1 VVPVVWFGKRLGPG
15 IITVRTNVNNELQK
29 PVLKRSRQQYINL
42 TLVFVL
48 AVSIVCFPQFSYA
61 QSGAQISEQTTRS
74 DAGQDVVPL
83 RVLLSTDGAEVDQT
97 PGQPPQFYDDIT
109 SIPLHLSTQESDQTF
124 YVDISLIAASV
135 KGFRRNQKIKQ
146 PDLGRM
152 AISGDESK
160 ALELNTRG
168 RGLFT
173 PGKYR
178 VEINVLGYE
187 VVLLPFKIVQKH
199 ADAEILTASQS
210 TPSGFNVALRAFGA
224 TIVEPEKSGEEKLA
238 PVSLLSREL
247 RKWEA
252 VNLIDGFGVTYQWE
266 VGAMECRS
274 CGWSVNASEL
284 PADIIIRLAGD
295 QNPLIDSIILTPFYG
310 TWGLSRTLPPKNI
323 EFSISDT
330 GKTDDFRLISLTRM
344 QQVESE
350 QIIQF
355 PAVQGRFLR
364 IRILDAYNKSAYLSE
379 IRVMEASEPGGSV
392 LANVPRNLASPDL
405 GGVLVYYSSANRDL
419 GKVVDG
425 IADVTNYGW
434 HSSTIKNE
442 ALFPQDLVFAFRDDR
457 LAFVDR
463 IEINPLNKDSTPG
476 GEQPETIWPHE
487 VSIAVSSD
495 TNPTKGFHELG
506 QFTIEPTDTYQSFD
520 VSQMARF
527 VRVRVLS
534 NNSNRNL
541 VSLGEVRI
549 IEGNP
554 GEHDSVLIDFPTDA
568 SAIRDDNASQALSG
582 SNVRSDPEPN
592 DIPDQALQLV
602 LEQPTS
608 GLIEDLS
615 DVDQYR
621 INLPIDKPS
630 TLNLNLSGF
639 PNIKTAMSLFAPDD
653 TLIREFDPGGK
664 LSNSEQFSWHLTES
678 GNYRFSLNQPP
689 ATVILVWDASG
700 SMDGSTENL
709 ENAVSS
715 FLDGLQPG
723 ERVNLIRFSGDKAE
737 VLLPDFTAD
746 QQVLKMAIE
755 GKFSAFGGTPLYDA
769 LDKAMQLMS
778 GVAGNRAVI
787 LLSDGLDS
795 TSSGGTHADFWKML
809 KNKAQSQI
817 HVIGL
822 GNGIQMYSEEIGTTG
837 ERLLRHVAAATG
849 GRVLFTQDSAD
860 LEDLYEKIGR
870 DLRAPAAYAFV
881 ASVSEKTGSLI
892 VETQDK
898 KLASSIIQ
906 PGQVALILDASGSM
920 KRKLDGVSMIDTAK
934 AVLNDVIDELSDE
947 SLVSLRVFG
956 HRVKEGLEG
965 DCIDSE
971 ALVPFSPL
979 DRDLVRERLQS
990 VSASG
995 GTTLITYSLRKT
1007 IEDFGDVP
1015 GWKLVVLVT
1024 DGEEECEPEI
1034 ENALTIARDAGIAM
1048 NLNIVGF
1055 ALAEESL
1062 KQQLEALSAS
1072 TGGRFFDANN
1082 AEALRSELKQAI
1094 AVPYDIF
1101 DSGDVLAGS
1110 GLIGEEPIKLPE
1122 GRYTIKVHSAS
1133 GIVEIPV
1140 VEIKADST
1148 TRIRL
1153 TKTGDQIDFTVN

>member
-1 VVPVVWFGKRLGPG
+1 
-15 IITVRTNVNNELQK
+15 VNNEREKLI
-29 PVLKRSRQQYINL
+29 LECSRQHYIDL
-42 TLVFVL
+42 TLVVVFL
-48 AVSIVCFPQFSYA
+48 VSIVCSPQFAYA
-61 QSGAQISEQTTRS
+61 QSGAQFSDQSTRS
-74 DAGQDVVPL
+74 NVRNVVVPL
-83 RVLLSTDGAEVDQT
+83 RVVLNTVGAEIDQT
-97 PGQPPQFYDDIT
+97 PGQPKQFYDDIT
-109 SIPLHLSTQESDQTF
+109 SIPLHISTQESDQTF
-124 YVDISLIAASV
+124 YVDIRLIAASV
-135 KGFRRNQKIKQ
+135 KGFRRNEKIKQ
-146 PDLGRM
+146 SDLSRM
-152 AISGDESK
+152 QITGDASK

-168 RGLFT
+168 GGFFT

-178 VEINVLGYE
+178 VEINILGYE
-187 VVLLPFKIVQKH
+187 VVTLPFRIIQKH
-199 ADAEILTASQS
+199 ADAEILTASQFK
-210 TPSGFNVALRAFGA
+210 PNGFNVALRAFGA
-224 TIVEPEKSGEEKLA
+224 TIVEPVKSGEEKLA
-238 PVSLLSREL
+238 PVSLLSREP

-252 VNLIDGFGVTYQWE
+252 INLIDGVGVTYQWQL
-266 VGAMECRS
+266 GAIECRS
-274 CGWSVNASEL
+274 CGWSVKASEL
-284 PADIIIRLAGD
+284 PADIIIKLAGD
-295 QNPLIDSIILTPFYG
+295 ENPLINSIILTPFYG
-310 TWGLSRTLPPKNI
+310 IRGLSSGLPPKNI

-330 GKTDDFRLISLTRM
+330 GETEDFRLISSTRM
-344 QQVESE
+344 QQVDSE

-364 IRILDAYNKSAYLSE
+364 IRVLDAYDKSAYLSD
-379 IRVMEASEPGGSV
+379 IHVMEANDPGDSV
-392 LANVPRNLASPDL
+392 LVNVPRNLASPDL
-405 GGVLVYYSSANRDL
+405 GGVLAYYSSANQDL
-419 GKVVDG
+419 GKVVNG
-425 IADVTNYGW
+425 IADVTKFGW
-434 HSSTIKNE
+434 HSGTIKNE

-463 IEINPLNKDSTPG
+463 IEINPLNKDSALG
-476 GEQPETIWPHE
+476 GKQPETIWPHA
-487 VSIAVSSD
+487 VSIAVSSN
-495 TNPTKGFHELG
+495 TNPTKGFRELG
-506 QFTIEPTDTYQSFD
+506 QFIIEPTGTYQSFD

-534 NNSNRNL
+534 NNSDRKL

-554 GEHDSVLIDFPTDA
+554 GEHDSILIDFPSDA
-568 SAIRDDNASQALSG
+568 SATREEEASQALPVT
-582 SNVRSDPEPN
+582 NARSDPEPN
-592 DIPDQALQLV
+592 DIPDQALQVV
-602 LEQPTS
+602 LDQPTS

-621 INLPIDKPS
+621 INLTIDKPS
-630 TLNLNLSGF
+630 TLNLKLSGF

-700 SMDGSTENL
+700 SMEGSTENL

-715 FLDGLQPG
+715 FLDGLKPG
-723 ERVNLIRFSGDKAE
+723 ERVNLIRFSGDKVE

-755 GKFSAFGGTPLYDA
+755 GKFIADGGTPLYDA
-769 LDKAMQLMS
+769 LDKAMQLMA

-795 TSSGGTHADFWKML
+795 SSSGGMHADFWEML
-809 KNKAQSQI
+809 KNNAQSQI

-822 GNGIQMYSEEIGTTG
+822 GIGIQMYSEKIGTSG
-837 ERLLRHVAAATG
+837 ERLLRHIAAATG
-849 GRVLFTQDSAD
+849 GQVLFTQDSAD

-870 DLRAPAAYAFV
+870 QLRAPAAYEFV

-892 VETQDK
+892 VDTQDK
-898 KLASSIIQ
+898 NVASSIIQ

-920 KRKLDGVSMIDTAK
+920 RRKLDGVSMIDTAK
-934 AVLNDVIDELSDE
+934 AVLNDVIDELSDK

-956 HRVKEGLEG
+956 HRVNEGQEG

-979 DRDLVRERLQS
+979 DRGLVRDRLQS

-995 GTTLITYSLRKT
+995 GTTLITYSLRKA

-1034 ENALTIARDAGIAM
+1034 ENVLTIAQDAGIDM

-1055 ALAEESL
+1055 ALTEESL
-1062 KQQLEALSAS
+1062 KQQLATLSAS

-1082 AEALRSELKQAI
+1082 ADALRSELKQAI
-1094 AVPYDIF
+1094 AVPYDVF
-1101 DSGDVLAGS
+1101 DSGDVLVGS

-1140 VEIKADST
+1140 VEIKADSKT
-1148 TRIRL
+1148 TIGL

>member
-1 VVPVVWFGKRLGPG
+1 MTGRSNV
-15 IITVRTNVNNELQK
+15 IRTIVNNQRQK
-29 PVLKRSRQQYINL
+29 LVLKCSLLQYINL

-48 AVSIVCFPQFSYA
+48 AVSIVCFPQFAYA
-61 QSGAQISEQTTRS
+61 QSESQITDQATRS
-74 DAGQDVVPL
+74 NAGQVMVPL
-83 RVLLSTDGAEVDQT
+83 RVLLSTDGAEVDQI
-97 PGQPPQFYDDIT
+97 PGQPTQFYDDIS
-109 SIPLHLSTQESDQTF
+109 SIPLHISTQESDQTF
-124 YVDISLIAASV
+124 YIDISLIAASV
-135 KGFRRNQKIKQ
+135 KGFRRNEKIKQ

-152 AISGDESK
+152 PITGDESK

-187 VVLLPFKIVQKH
+187 VVSLPFKIVQKH
-199 ADAEILTASQS
+199 ADAEILNASKF
-210 TPSGFNVALRAFGA
+210 TPNGFNVALRAFGA

-238 PVSLLSREL
+238 PVSLLSQEP

-252 VNLIDGFGVTYQWE
+252 VNLIDGVGVTYQWE
-266 VGAMECRS
+266 FGAMECRS
-274 CGWSVNASEL
+274 CGWSVKASEL

-295 QNPLIDSIILTPFYG
+295 QDPLVDSIILTPFYNPR
-310 TWGLSRTLPPKNI
+310 GLSRTPVPKNI

-330 GKTDDFRLISLTRM
+330 GETETFRLISSARM
-344 QQVESE
+344 QQVDSE

-364 IRILDAYNKSAYLSE
+364 IRILDAYDKSAYLSE
-379 IRVMEASEPGGSV
+379 IRVMEASAPEGSV
-392 LANVPRNLASPDL
+392 MLNVPRNLASPDL
-405 GGVLVYYSSANRDL
+405 GGVLAYYSSASQYL
-419 GKVVDG
+419 GNVVNG
-425 IADVTNYGW
+425 IADVTTYGW
-434 HSSTIKNE
+434 QSDAIKNE

-463 IEINPLNKDSTPG
+463 IEINPLNKDSTSG
-476 GEQPETIWPHE
+476 GKQPETIWPHE

-495 TNPTKGFHELG
+495 TNPTKGFRELG
-506 QFTIEPTDTYQSFD
+506 QFIIEPTDTYQSFGI
-520 VSQMARF
+520 SQMTRF

-534 NNSNRNL
+534 NNSDRNL

-549 IEGNP
+549 IEGNSS
-554 GEHDSVLIDFPTDA
+554 EHNSILVDYPADA
-568 SAIRDDNASQALSG
+568 SVTGEGGASQVMPDST
-582 SNVRSDPEPN
+582 VRSDPEPN
-592 DIPDQALQLV
+592 DIPDQALQVV
-602 LEQPTS
+602 LDQPTS
-608 GLIEDLS
+608 GLIEDLN

-621 INLPIDKPS
+621 INLTIDKPS

-653 TLIREFDPGGK
+653 TLIRKFNPGGK
-664 LSNSEQFSWHLTES
+664 LSRSAQFSWHLTES
-678 GNYRFSLNQPP
+678 GDYRFSLNQPP

-700 SMDGSTENL
+700 SMKGSTENL

-715 FLDGLQPG
+715 FLDGLRPG
-723 ERVNLIRFSGDKAE
+723 ERVNLIRFFGDKVE
-737 VLLPDFTAD
+737 VLLPDFTTD
-746 QQVLKMAIE
+746 QQALKIAME
-755 GKFSAFGGTPLYDA
+755 GKFIADGGTPLYDA

-795 TSSGGTHADFWKML
+795 TSSGSTHAEFWKML
-809 KNKAQSQI
+809 KTKAQSQI

-822 GNGIQMYSEEIGTTG
+822 GTSIQMYSKKIGTTG
-837 ERLLRHVAAATG
+837 ERLLRHIAAATG
-849 GRVLFTQDSAD
+849 GQILFTQDSAG

-870 DLRAPAAYAFV
+870 ELRAPAAYEFV

-892 VETQDK
+892 VETQDNT
-898 KLASSIIQ
+898 LASSIIQ

-956 HRVKEGLEG
+956 HRVNEGQEG
-965 DCIDSE
+965 DCVDSE
-971 ALVPFSPL
+971 ALVPFSLL
-979 DRDLVRERLQS
+979 DRDLVQDRLQS

-995 GTTLITYSLRKT
+995 GTTLITYSLRKA

-1034 ENALTIARDAGIAM
+1034 ENALTMARDAGIDM

-1062 KQQLEALSAS
+1062 KQQLATLAAS
-1072 TGGRFFDANN
+1072 TGGRFFDAGN
-1082 AEALRSELKQAI
+1082 ADALRSELKQAI

-1101 DSGDVLAGS
+1101 DSGDVQVGS
-1110 GLIGEEPIKLPE
+1110 GLIGKKPIKLPE

-1133 GIVEIPV
+1133 GVVEIPV

-1148 TRIRL
+1148 TRIHL
-1153 TKTGDQIDFTVN
+1153 TKTGDQIDFAVN